1 MSVAE
6 VNIDAQSNEPS
17 FANANAS
24 PTTKPRASRSSPLR
38 ASLDGMASL
47 VMGTLSGKKH
57 DPDADA
63 WRVGSVLHERL
74 SLDGTPRRMGSA
86 PRERTSSDGAPE
98 ENETRRRLRFSAA

>member
-6 VNIDAQSNEPS
+6 VNIDAHSNEPS

-74 SLDGTPRRMGSA
+74 SLDGTPK
-86 PRERTSSDGAPE
+86 